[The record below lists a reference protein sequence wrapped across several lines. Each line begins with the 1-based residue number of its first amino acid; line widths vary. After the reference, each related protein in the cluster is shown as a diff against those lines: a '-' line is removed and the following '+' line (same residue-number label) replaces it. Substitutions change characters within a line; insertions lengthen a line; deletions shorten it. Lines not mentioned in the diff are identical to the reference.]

1 MTSWHPLCFTLQQF
15 HHWFFYY
22 ASNFNVLGGCS
33 GVFLQFLVIL
43 ELYKEPSLPVQNSKL
58 EWFWFQ
64 FFPKKIKIKIK
75 KKKGFESG
83 TYFKKWHRFYA
94 WEHEQ
99 KVPGVSTLVPFSWG
113 RGTRTP
119 SRELLQCSY
128 GALPDTKMER
138 KSSFELNI
146 CNMRVAFLGLLCK
159 VDCYCQLLRRK
170 EELQQKKK
178 KAHSKENHKRRY
190 STRTTFGY

>member
-1 MTSWHPLCFTLQQF
+1 
-15 HHWFFYY
+15 
-22 ASNFNVLGGCS
+22 
-33 GVFLQFLVIL
+33 
-43 ELYKEPSLPVQNSKL
+43 
-58 EWFWFQ
+58 
-64 FFPKKIKIKIK
+64 
-75 KKKGFESG
+75 
-83 TYFKKWHRFYA
+83 
-94 WEHEQ
+94 
-99 KVPGVSTLVPFSWG
+99 VPFSWG

-178 KAHSKENHKRRY
+178 KLIPR
-190 STRTTFGY
+190 RTTRGGIQRALLLGIKILFSIYGI